1 MEPGELLSHPAVRH
15 ARVAIHA
22 RDARTLRD
30 QIELVQIPAPS
41 LQEAERARELLAR
54 FEAAGLTDA
63 RIDEVGNVLGRLPT
77 SGSGS
82 EANGAEG
89 AVVVCAHLDTVF
101 PAATDLSVS
110 RSHGRVLAP
119 GITDNVRGLAAM
131 LALIEV
137 LVESG
142 ISTSLPLVFA
152 ATVGE
157 EGIGDLRGVK
167 HLFREGAP
175 LRTASACVA
184 LDGSGV
190 RRIVNRA
197 VGSRRLRIHIC
208 GPGGHSW
215 SDWGTANAIH
225 ALAGAVAEMRAL
237 PLPASPRT
245 TLSVTRVGGGTSVN
259 TIPAGA
265 WLELDLRSESQE
277 ALEQLD
283 AAARRISQSAAAAEN
298 RQRRRGTGVLTVQV
312 ECIGDRPPGKT
323 PAPTPLVQ
331 AALAATRAVGE
342 RPVLV
347 ASSTDANVPISL
359 GIPAVTLGAGGE
371 SGGIHTTEEWY
382 SNERGPEGI
391 ERALLTL
398 LAVAGIL

>member
-1 MEPGELLSHPAVRH
+1 MTPGELLSHPAVRH
-15 ARVAIHA
+15 ARAAIHA
-22 RDARTLRD
+22 RDTQTLRE

-41 LQEAERARELLAR
+41 LQEEERAHEVLAR
-54 FEAAGLTDA
+54 FAAAGLAGT
-63 RIDEVGNVLGRLPT
+63 RIDEVGNVLGRLPAM
-77 SGSGS
+77 G
-82 EANGAEG
+82 NGTPEEG

-101 PAATDLSVS
+101 PAGTDLSV
-110 RSHGRVLAP
+110 RRQGERILAP
-119 GITDNVRGLAAM
+119 GITDNARGLAAM
-131 LALIEV
+131 LALV
-137 LVESG
+137 RVMVESG
-142 ISTSLPLVFA
+142 ISTSRPLVFA

-175 LRTASACVA
+175 LHTASACVA

-197 VGSRRLRIHIC
+197 VGSRRLRIRIL

-215 SDWGTANAIH
+215 ADWGTANAVH
-225 ALAGAVAEMRAL
+225 ALASAVAEMRAL
-237 PLPASPRT
+237 PLPPSPRT

-259 TIPAGA
+259 SIPAEA
-265 WLELDLRSESQE
+265 WLELDIRSENQE
-277 ALEQLD
+277 ALERLD
-283 AAARRISQSAAAAEN
+283 GDARDTSQRAAAAEN
-298 RQRRRGTGVLTVQV
+298 RQRRRGTGALKVQV
-312 ECIGDRPPGKT
+312 ECIGDRPSGKT
-323 PAPTPLVQ
+323 PAQAALVR
-331 AALAATRAVGE
+331 AALAATRAIGE
-342 RPVLV
+342 RPMLV

-382 SNERGPEGI
+382 SNEGGPEGI

-398 LAVAGIL
+398 LAVAGLI